1 MSATK
6 SSEYY
11 SLTRIHKLKAIYNI
25 IIGQRSNGKTYAWKE
40 LCIDNYLKTGLKGA
54 YIRRFD
60 EEIKPKNLSQLFD
73 PHDIYTKSD
82 HKWNSFTYKSGSF
95 YMCNKDDGTVL
106 NCDDE
111 PFCNCYALNTWE
123 TSKGADRGIV
133 STICFD
139 EFMTR
144 KAYLPNEFVIFQQI
158 LSSIIRDR
166 DNVTIYMLANTVN
179 KFCPYFKEMGLSHV
193 ADMKQGDIELYKF
206 GDKNELTVAVEYC
219 AESTNTS
226 KVKKFYAFDNPQLE
240 MITSGSWEIALYP
253 HAPISHTKYDIV
265 CKFYIQFD
273 NKIACGDVIKNA
285 KYLYI
290 FYHMHTGRHQPDE
303 NDIVYLEEHD
313 GLLNHA
319 VLTAE
324 VRNDKQKLIVELMN
338 SKREFYS
345 NNEVGEYIRNW
356 KINVNRRTLR

>member
-1 MSATK
+1 MAESN
-6 SSEYY
+6 EYY
-11 SLTRIHKLKAIYNI
+11 SLTRIHKYKAVYNV

-40 LCIDNYLKTGLKGA
+40 LCIDNYLKNGTKGA

-60 EEIKPKNLSQLFD
+60 EEIKPKNLGQLFD
-73 PHDIYTKSD
+73 VHEIYERSD
-82 HKWNSFTYKSGSF
+82 HKWNAFTYKSGSF
-95 YMCNKDDGTVL
+95 YMCNKDEGSVL
-106 NCDDE
+106 NCDTE

-123 TSKGADRGIV
+123 TSKGADKGIV

-144 KAYLPNEFVIFQQI
+144 KAYLPNEFVLFQQI

-166 DNVTIYMLANTVN
+166 DMATIYMLANTVN

-193 ADMKQGDIELYKF
+193 AEMKQGDIEIYKF
-206 GDKNELTVAVEYC
+206 GENNVLTVAVEYC
-219 AESTNTS
+219 SEAKNTK
-226 KVKKFYAFDNPQLE
+226 KVKKYYAFDNPQLE

-253 HAPISHTKYDIV
+253 HAPIPYSKYDMV
-265 CKFYIQFD
+265 CRFYIKFD
-273 NKIACGDVIKNA
+273 KKIACGDVIKNN

-290 FYHMHTGRHQPDE
+290 FYHMHNGHNEPSE

-319 VLTAE
+319 VLINE
-324 VRNDKQKLIVELMN
+324 IRNEKQKLIVELMKC
-338 SKREFYS
+338 KREFYAT
-345 NNEVGEYIRNW
+345 NEVGEFIRNW
-356 KINVNRRTLR
+356 KLNVTRSMVK

>member
-1 MSATK
+1 MK
-6 SSEYY
+6 KQEKEYY
-11 SLTRIHKLKAIYNI
+11 SLDRIHKLKAIYNI
-25 IIGQRSNGKTYAWKE
+25 IIGQRSNGKTYAWKD
-40 LCIDNYLKTGLKGA
+40 LCITNYLETGLKGA

-73 PHDIYTKSD
+73 PHDIYTLSN
-82 HKWNSFTYKSGSF
+82 HKWNAFTYKSGSF
-95 YMCNKDDGTVL
+95 YMCNKDDGSIL

-219 AESTNTS
+219 AESTNTT

-253 HAPISHTKYDIV
+253 HSPFDHTKYDIV
-265 CKFYIQFD
+265 CKFYIKFD

-290 FYHMHTGRHQPDE
+290 FYHMHTGRHIPDE
-303 NDIVYLEEHD
+303 NDIIYLEEHD

-319 VLTAE
+319 VLTSE
-324 VRNDKQKLIVELMN
+324 IRNDKQKLIVELMN

-345 NNEVGEYIRNW
+345 DNEIGEYIRNW

>member
-1 MSATK
+1 MIM
-6 SSEYY
+6 SEYY
-11 SLTRIHKLKAIYNI
+11 SLNRIHKHNAIYNM

-40 LCIDNYLKTGLKGA
+40 LCLDNYINNGEKGA

-60 EEIKPKNLSQLFD
+60 EEIKPKNLGQLFD
-73 PHDIYTKSD
+73 VHDIYGKTKK
-82 HKWNSFTYKSGSF
+82 KWNAVTYKSGGF
-95 YMCNKDDGTVL
+95 YLCNKDDGKVL

-111 PFCNCYALNTWE
+111 PFCNTYALNTWE
-123 TSKGADRGIV
+123 TSKGADKGIV

-144 KAYLPNEFVIFQQI
+144 KAYLPNEFVLFQQM

-166 DNVTIYMLANTVN
+166 DNVKIYMLANTVN
-179 KFCPYFKEMGLSHV
+179 RFCPYFKEMGLTHV
-193 ADMKQGDIELYKF
+193 PDMKQGDIELYRF
-206 GDKNELTVAVEYC
+206 NEDLTVAVEYC
-219 AESTNTS
+219 SETNNTK

-240 MITSGSWEIALYP
+240 MITTGKWEIALYP
-253 HAPISHTKYDIV
+253 HAPTRHDKTDIV
-265 CKFYIQFD
+265 CRFYIKFD
-273 NKIACGDVIKNA
+273 NKVGCGDVIRTE

-290 FYHMHTGRHQPDE
+290 FYHMHNGRHEPDE

-319 VLTAE
+319 VLTCE
-324 VRNDKQKLIVELMN
+324 VRNEKQKLIVDLMN

-345 NNEVGEYIRNW
+345 DNKCGEYIRNW
-356 KINVNRRTLR
+356 KLNVNRRVIK